1 MFAFGSAIFHP
12 SYCLDV
18 VCNDRSACLQVLQSF
33 YVLEMIFH
41 INVCLVGS
49 LLTVTLSEIFCICD
63 VKLLLKEAHELMSQ
77 LCYTFLYIFLIQY
90 C

>member
-1 MFAFGSAIFHP
+1 M
-12 SYCLDV
+12 
-18 VCNDRSACLQVLQSF
+18 VCNDGSACLQVF
-33 YVLEMIFH
+33 TVVLGIGFTLMWCVKMMFH